1 MIIFSSSSSCVSRA
15 SKTLYTYK
23 CICCI
28 RNFSNVLFFTAI
40 FIFSLLF
47 PYTLPFPFFFPQA
60 KKQNTIAKKM
70 ADIIIIIR
78 IILECTDNQ
87 IYIIYTRMHFA
98 LFFQLFMQMRW
109 PKCQREMTRGR
120 RLSSNQLSC
129 LNKRWR
135 SSASTAAACP

>member
-28 RNFSNVLFFTAI
+28 RNFSNVLLFTAI

-98 LFFQLFMQMRW
+98 LFFPIIYANAMAKMSERND
-109 PKCQREMTRGR
+109 T
-120 RLSSNQLSC
+120 
-129 LNKRWR
+129 R
-135 SSASTAAACP
+135 SSSFFKSIELS